1 VTPGGWRLRGDLN
14 RDDLCRGDLSR
25 CDPNGR
31 DGRPPRA
38 ARSIGGVL
46 RAREQADPNQTDES
60 VRLGDIVLR
69 NRLVTSSSL
78 LGYGVSTSGFYGMS
92 PVALFV
98 PLAEFGA
105 VTTRTLTV
113 EPREGHFT
121 TREDWALHELPGLLK
136 RYGTVLRGT
145 DGGWLN
151 AFGWCNVG
159 IDAYLREYYPRTRD
173 QRVIISLGG
182 FSAEE
187 FVTLVDRVN
196 AAVPAGDIAA
206 VEFNVS
212 CHNVNFD
219 FSTILQDVLDEA
231 VPRSNHP
238 VILKLSPDYDYLRN
252 AEQAAKAGVSAL
264 TAINTVKALRL
275 DPRTGTPWLA
285 NRYGGL
291 SGRAIKPIGLRVV
304 SELRESGVTLPIIA
318 TGGIRTV
325 DDCREYFWAGADA
338 VSLGSATWLAS
349 YPGYALA
356 PLRALHVRRVLNA
369 VRRYGPH
376 RDGSPVSR

>member
-1 VTPGGWRLRGDLN
+1 VRVKAT
-14 RDDLCRGDLSR
+14 
-25 CDPNGR
+25 GR
-31 DGRPPRA
+31 
-38 ARSIGGVL
+38 
-46 RAREQADPNQTDES
+46 DES
-60 VRLGDIVLR
+60 VRLGDIELR

-78 LGYGVSTSGFYGMS
+78 LGYGVANTAFYGMS
-92 PVALFV
+92 PIAMLV
-98 PLAEFGA
+98 PLERFGA

-121 TREDWALHELPGLLK
+121 TRDDWSAREIPGLLK
-136 RYGTVLRGT
+136 RYGTVLRGV
-145 DGGWLN
+145 DSGFVN

-159 IDAYLREYYPRTRD
+159 IAAYLRDYYPRTRE
-173 QRVIISLGG
+173 QRTIISLGG
-182 FSAEE
+182 FSSGE
-187 FVTLVDRVN
+187 FVSLVDTVN

-219 FSTILQDVLDEA
+219 FSAILDAVLAEA
-231 VPRSNHP
+231 VPRSHHP
-238 VILKLSPDYDYLRN
+238 VILKLSPDVDYLDN
-252 AEQAAKAGVSAL
+252 ARRAAAAGVSAL

-275 DPRTGTPWLA
+275 DPRTGTPLLA
-285 NRYGGL
+285 NRFGGL

-304 SELRESGVTLPIIA
+304 AELRDAGVTLPIIA

-356 PLRALHVRRVLNA
+356 PLRAARVRRVLRE
-369 VRRYGPH
+369 VRRLRTLPPH
-376 RDGSPVSR
+376 GAGLPSLPDTSQVAQTAPTR

>member
-1 VTPGGWRLRGDLN
+1 M
-14 RDDLCRGDLSR
+14 
-25 CDPNGR
+25 
-31 DGRPPRA
+31 
-38 ARSIGGVL
+38 
-46 RAREQADPNQTDES
+46 
-60 VRLGDIVLR
+60 RLGDIVLR

-78 LGYGVSTSGFYGMS
+78 LGYGISDSRLGYGMS
-92 PVALFV
+92 PIALLV
-98 PLAEFGA
+98 PLSEFGA

-121 TREDWALHELPGLLK
+121 TRTDWALRELPGLLR
-136 RYGTVLRGT
+136 RYGRVLRGT
-145 DGGWLN
+145 DGGWIN

-159 IDAYLREYYPRTRD
+159 IDAYLRDYYPRTRD
-173 QRVIISLGG
+173 QRTIISLGG
-182 FSAEE
+182 FAAEE
-187 FVTLVDRVN
+187 FVTLVDKVN
-196 AAVPAGDIAA
+196 ASVPAGEIAA
-206 VEFNVS
+206 LEFNVS

-219 FSTILQDVLDEA
+219 FSAILQDVLAEA

-238 VILKLSPDYDYLRN
+238 VILKLSPDYDYVRN
-252 AEQAAKAGVSAL
+252 ARQAAAAGVSGL

-291 SGRAIKPIGLRVV
+291 SGRAIKPIALRVV
-304 SELRESGVTLPIIA
+304 SELREAGVTLPIIG
-318 TGGIRTV
+318 TGGIRTA

-356 PLRALHVRRVLNA
+356 PLRALRIRRVLRA
-369 VRRYGPH
+369 VRNHTP
-376 RDGSPVSR
+376 PP

>member
-1 VTPGGWRLRGDLN
+1 MLQTRR
-14 RDDLCRGDLSR
+14 RATDD
-25 CDPNGR
+25 P
-31 DGRPPRA
+31 
-38 ARSIGGVL
+38 
-46 RAREQADPNQTDES
+46 TDE

-78 LGYGVSTSGFYGMS
+78 LGYGIANSPLVPYGMS
-92 PVALFV
+92 PVSLFV

-113 EPREGHFT
+113 EPREGHFS
-121 TREDWALHELPGLLK
+121 TRDDYRPAELPGLLR
-136 RYGTVLRGT
+136 RYARVLRGV
-145 DGGWLN
+145 DGGWIN

-159 IDAYLREYYPRTRD
+159 IDAYLSDYHPRTRE
-173 QRVIISLGG
+173 QRTIISLGG
-182 FSAEE
+182 FSTEE

-196 AAVPAGDIAA
+196 AAVPAGEIAA

-219 FSTILQDVLDEA
+219 FSTILQGVLDEA
-231 VPRSNHP
+231 VPRSHHP
-238 VILKLSPDYDYLRN
+238 VILKLSPDNDYVRG
-252 AEQAAKAGVSAL
+252 ARQAAAAGVSAL

-275 DPRTGTPWLA
+275 DPRTGEPLLA

-304 SELRESGVTLPIIA
+304 SELREAGVTLPIIA
-318 TGGIRTV
+318 TGGVRTV

-356 PLRALHVRRVLNA
+356 PLRALQVRRVLRG
-369 VRRYGPH
+369 VRRL
-376 RDGSPVSR
+376 SPRPRAVAPAD

>member
-1 VTPGGWRLRGDLN
+1 
-14 RDDLCRGDLSR
+14 
-25 CDPNGR
+25 
-31 DGRPPRA
+31 
-38 ARSIGGVL
+38 VL
-46 RAREQADPNQTDES
+46 RARGQGRLVADGDES

-78 LGYGVSTSGFYGMS
+78 LGYGVANSPLLPYGMS
-92 PVALFV
+92 PISLFV

-113 EPREGHFT
+113 APREGHFS
-121 TREDWALHELPGLLK
+121 TRDDYTLRELPGLLQ
-136 RYGTVLRGT
+136 RYRTVLRRA
-145 DGGWLN
+145 DGGWIN

-159 IDAYLREYYPRTRD
+159 IEAYLRDYYPRTRD
-173 QRVIISLGG
+173 HRVIISLGG
-182 FSAEE
+182 FSAAE

-196 AAVPAGDIAA
+196 ARVPAGDIAA
-206 VEFNVS
+206 VELNVS

-219 FSTILQDVLDEA
+219 FSTILQDVLADA

-238 VILKLSPDYDYLRN
+238 VILKLSPDNDYLRN
-252 AEQAAKAGVSAL
+252 AEQAARAGVSGL

-275 DPRTGTPWLA
+275 DPRTGVPWLV

-304 SELRESGVTLPIIA
+304 SELREAGVRLPIIA

-325 DDCREYFWAGADA
+325 NDCREYFWAGADA
-338 VSLGSATWLAS
+338 VSLGSASWLAS

-356 PLRALHVRRVLNA
+356 PLRALHVRRVLRA
-369 VRRYGPH
+369 VQRYP
-376 RDGSPVSR
+376 SPSIGFTALP

>member
-1 VTPGGWRLRGDLN
+1 ML
-14 RDDLCRGDLSR
+14 LSR
-25 CDPNGR
+25 KA
-31 DGRPPRA
+31 RPDH
-38 ARSIGGVL
+38 G
-46 RAREQADPNQTDES
+46 S

-69 NRLVTSSSL
+69 NRVVTSSSL
-78 LGYGVSTSGFYGMS
+78 LGYGVANSPLVPYGMS
-92 PVALFV
+92 PVSLFV
-98 PLAEFGA
+98 PLVEFGA

-113 EPREGHFT
+113 QPREGHFT
-121 TREDWALHELPGLLK
+121 TRDEWPLREVPGLLR
-136 RYGTVLRGT
+136 RYGTVLRPT
-145 DGGWLN
+145 DSGFVN

-159 IDAYLREYYPRTRD
+159 IDAYLRDYYPRTRE
-173 QRVIISLGG
+173 QRTIISLGG

-187 FVTLVDRVN
+187 FTTLVDRVN

-219 FSTILQDVLDEA
+219 FSTILQAVLEEA

-238 VILKLSPDYDYLRN
+238 VLLKLSPDTDYLRV
-252 AEQAAKAGVSAL
+252 AAQAVRAGVAGL

-275 DPRTGTPWLA
+275 DPRTGRPLLA
-285 NRYGGL
+285 NRFGGL

-304 SELRESGVTLPIIA
+304 AELRDAGVRLPVIA

-338 VSLGSATWLAS
+338 VSLGSATWLAR

-356 PLRALHVRRVLNA
+356 PLRGLAVRRVLRAVARLELPHVACSSRDPVGGAMIASPRHHHLSVDNA
-369 VRRYGPH
+369 AAKQGGDPQVE
-376 RDGSPVSR
+376 

>member
-1 VTPGGWRLRGDLN
+1 
-14 RDDLCRGDLSR
+14 
-25 CDPNGR
+25 
-31 DGRPPRA
+31 
-38 ARSIGGVL
+38 VL
-46 RAREQADPNQTDES
+46 RAREQAEPVGDEG

-78 LGYGVSTSGFYGMS
+78 LGYGVSSSGFYGMS

-98 PLAEFGA
+98 PLNEFGA

-121 TREDWALHELPGLLK
+121 TREDWSLNEVPGLLK

-145 DGGWLN
+145 DGGWVN

-159 IDAYLREYYPRTRD
+159 IDAYLRDYYPRTRD

-182 FSAEE
+182 FSTEE
-187 FVTLVDRVN
+187 FVALVDKVN

-219 FSTILQDVLDEA
+219 FSTIVADVLDEA

-252 AEQAAKAGVSAL
+252 AQQAAKAGVAAL

-275 DPRTGTPWLA
+275 DPRTGTPLLA

-338 VSLGSATWLAS
+338 VSLGSAVWLAS
-349 YPGYALA
+349 YPGYALS
-356 PLRALHVRRVLNA
+356 PLRALHVRRVLKA
-369 VRRYGPH
+369 VRRYGTHPV
-376 RDGSPVSR
+376 GSVASH

>member
-1 VTPGGWRLRGDLN
+1 MTRTLR
-14 RDDLCRGDLSR
+14 
-25 CDPNGR
+25 
-31 DGRPPRA
+31 RP
-38 ARSIGGVL
+38 S
-46 RAREQADPNQTDES
+46 DEAG

-78 LGYGVSTSGFYGMS
+78 LGYGRSSSGFYGMS
-92 PVALFV
+92 PIALFV
-98 PLAEFGA
+98 PLEKFGA

-121 TREDWALHELPGLLK
+121 TREDWSPRELPGLLR
-136 RYGTVLRGT
+136 RYARVLRGV
-145 DGGWLN
+145 DAGWIN

-159 IDAYLREYYPRTRD
+159 IDAYLRDYYPRTRE
-173 QRVIISLGG
+173 QRTIISLGG

-187 FVTLVDRVN
+187 FVTLVDKVN
-196 AAVPAGDIAA
+196 AAVPTGEIAA

-238 VILKLSPDYDYLRN
+238 VILKLSPDYDYIRN
-252 AEQAAKAGVSAL
+252 AKQAARAGVSAL

-275 DPRTGTPWLA
+275 DPRTGTPFLA

-304 SELRESGVTLPIIA
+304 SELRDAGVTLPIIA
-318 TGGIRTV
+318 TGGIRTI

-338 VSLGSATWLAS
+338 VSLGSAVWLRS

-356 PLRALHVRRVLNA
+356 PVRALQVRRLLRAIEPYSTAPIRRTT
-369 VRRYGPH
+369 G
-376 RDGSPVSR
+376 

>member
-1 VTPGGWRLRGDLN
+1 
-14 RDDLCRGDLSR
+14 
-25 CDPNGR
+25 
-31 DGRPPRA
+31 
-38 ARSIGGVL
+38 VL
-46 RAREQADPNQTDES
+46 RSRKTSPRSADSGLAGPGSGAES

-78 LGYGVSTSGFYGMS
+78 LGYGVANSPLLPYGMS
-92 PVALFV
+92 PVSLFV

-121 TREDWALHELPGLLK
+121 TRDDWTLRELPGLLE

-145 DGGWLN
+145 DGGFLN
-151 AFGWCNVG
+151 AFGWCNIG
-159 IDAYLREYYPRTRD
+159 IDAYLRDYYPRTRD
-173 QRVIISLGG
+173 QRTIISLGG

-219 FSTILQDVLDEA
+219 FTTILQDVLDEA

-252 AEQAAKAGVSAL
+252 AQQAAEAGVSAL

-304 SELRESGVTLPIIA
+304 SELREAGVTLPIIA

-325 DDCREYFWAGADA
+325 ADCREYFWAGADA

-356 PLRALHVRRVLNA
+356 PLRALRVRRVLRA
-369 VRRYGPH
+369 VRRYSTLPN
-376 RDGSPVSR
+376 RNSASL

>member
-1 VTPGGWRLRGDLN
+1 MLQTRG
-14 RDDLCRGDLSR
+14 RATDDDTDGDT
-25 CDPNGR
+25 
-31 DGRPPRA
+31 DG
-38 ARSIGGVL
+38 
-46 RAREQADPNQTDES
+46 

-78 LGYGVSTSGFYGMS
+78 LGYGVANSPLVPYGMS
-92 PVALFV
+92 PVSLFV

-113 EPREGHFT
+113 EPREGHFS
-121 TREDWALHELPGLLK
+121 TRDDYRPAELPGLLR
-136 RYGTVLRGT
+136 RYGRVLRGV
-145 DGGWLN
+145 DGGWIN

-159 IDAYLREYYPRTRD
+159 IDAYLADYHPRTRE
-173 QRVIISLGG
+173 QRTIISLGG
-182 FSAEE
+182 FSTEE

-196 AAVPAGDIAA
+196 AAVPAGEIAA

-219 FSTILQDVLDEA
+219 FSTILQGVLDEA
-231 VPRSNHP
+231 VPRSHHP
-238 VILKLSPDYDYLRN
+238 VILKLSPDNDYVRH
-252 AEQAAKAGVSAL
+252 ARQAAAAGVSAL

-275 DPRTGTPWLA
+275 DPRTGEPFLA

-304 SELRESGVTLPIIA
+304 SELREAGVTLPIIA
-318 TGGIRTV
+318 TGGVRTV

-338 VSLGSATWLAS
+338 VSLGSAVWLAS

-356 PLRALHVRRVLNA
+356 PLRALQVRRVLRG
-369 VRRYGPH
+369 VRKLTPRP
-376 RDGSPVSR
+376 RVVAAPAA

>member
-1 VTPGGWRLRGDLN
+1 MTTG
-14 RDDLCRGDLSR
+14 
-25 CDPNGR
+25 
-31 DGRPPRA
+31 
-38 ARSIGGVL
+38 RSIGAVL
-46 RAREQADPNQTDES
+46 RARSAEES
-60 VRLGDIVLR
+60 TLTGGGGVRLGDIVLR

-78 LGYGVSTSGFYGMS
+78 LGYGVSNSALVPYGMS
-92 PVALFV
+92 PISMFV

-121 TREDWALHELPGLLK
+121 TRDVWSPGELPALFK
-136 RYGTVLRGT
+136 RYGTVMRRT
-145 DGGWLN
+145 DGGWIN

-159 IDAYLREYYPRTRD
+159 IEAYLHDYYPRTRD

-238 VILKLSPDYDYLRN
+238 VILKLSPDYDYVRN
-252 AEQAAKAGVSAL
+252 AQQAAKAGVSAL

-275 DPRTGTPWLA
+275 DPRTGTPFLA

-304 SELRESGVTLPIIA
+304 SELREAGVQLPIIA

-349 YPGYALA
+349 YPGYALS
-356 PLRALHVRRVLNA
+356 PLRGLHVRRVLKA
-369 VRRYGPH
+369 VRRYGQHSTDFPT
-376 RDGSPVSR
+376 SR

>member
-1 VTPGGWRLRGDLN
+1 M
-14 RDDLCRGDLSR
+14 
-25 CDPNGR
+25 
-31 DGRPPRA
+31 
-38 ARSIGGVL
+38 
-46 RAREQADPNQTDES
+46 
-60 VRLGDIVLR
+60 LR

-78 LGYGVSTSGFYGMS
+78 LGYGVSNSALVPYGMS
-92 PVALFV
+92 PISLFV
-98 PLAEFGA
+98 PLSEFGA

-113 EPREGHFT
+113 QPRDGHFT
-121 TREDWALHELPGLLK
+121 IRDDWPLRELPGLLK

-159 IDAYLREYYPRTRD
+159 IDAYLRDYYPRTRD
-173 QRVIISLGG
+173 QRTIISLGG

-206 VEFNVS
+206 VELNVS

-219 FSTILQDVLDEA
+219 FSTILQDVLDDA

-252 AEQAAKAGVSAL
+252 AQQAAAAGVSAL

-275 DPRTGTPWLA
+275 DPRTGRPWLA

-304 SELRESGVTLPIIA
+304 SELREAGVTLPIIA

-349 YPGYALA
+349 YPGYALS
-356 PLRALHVRRVLNA
+356 PVRAMNVRRVLRA
-369 VRRYGPH
+369 VRRYAPH
-376 RDGSPVSR
+376 PAHSAPSR

>member
-1 VTPGGWRLRGDLN
+1 VLEPVRR
-14 RDDLCRGDLSR
+14 SR
-25 CDPNGR
+25 ATQR
-31 DGRPPRA
+31 TDG
-38 ARSIGGVL
+38 
-46 RAREQADPNQTDES
+46 

-78 LGYGVSTSGFYGMS
+78 LGYGVSDSKLGYGMS
-92 PVALFV
+92 PVALLV

-121 TREDWALHELPGLLK
+121 TRTDWAPREVPGLLR
-136 RYGTVLRGT
+136 RYARVLRGV
-145 DGGWLN
+145 DGGWIN
-151 AFGWCNVG
+151 AFGWCNIG
-159 IDAYLREYYPRTRD
+159 IDAYLRDYYPRTRE
-173 QRVIISLGG
+173 QRTIISLGG

-219 FSTILQDVLDEA
+219 FSAILQDVLDEA

-238 VILKLSPDYDYLRN
+238 VILKLSPDHDYVRN
-252 AEQAAKAGVSAL
+252 ARQAAAAGVAGL

-275 DPRTGTPWLA
+275 DPRTGTPFLA

-291 SGRAIKPIGLRVV
+291 SGRAIKPIALRVV
-304 SELRESGVTLPIIA
+304 SELREAGVALPIIG
-318 TGGIRTV
+318 TGGVRTA

-338 VSLGSATWLAS
+338 VALGSATWLAS

-356 PLRALHVRRVLNA
+356 PLRALRIRRVLHA
-369 VRRYGPH
+369 VRTCAPPRTVAP
-376 RDGSPVSR
+376 